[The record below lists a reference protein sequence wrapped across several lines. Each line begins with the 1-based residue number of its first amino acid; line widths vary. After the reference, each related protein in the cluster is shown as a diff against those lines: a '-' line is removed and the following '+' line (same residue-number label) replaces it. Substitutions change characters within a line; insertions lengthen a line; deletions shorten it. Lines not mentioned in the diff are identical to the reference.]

1 MLLHLLVCGAVSAVQ
16 AFVPHVSTSGYPW
29 VTDVTPGLNWATA
42 ADCGNEFI
50 LNTYYAMGEAQTLGL
65 AAYHSKSIYDGPF
78 EQFFGRGWDR
88 HPKSAEDIFG
98 NINASTW
105 YPWRGDKQG
114 RTSQRFQLSI
124 RCKEMSG
131 YQRCLDPNRLVLA
144 YVTAGYGELGDQLTI
159 CPVLFDPS
167 KSSRRRVPPR
177 SLQSIEYS
185 APTAALGALISY
197 GQVML
202 HEFMHVRR
210 FQHPSVYGHTRCQE
224 FAHLPGI
231 NGLPEANWR
240 VVKNADNYA
249 WWATAQYFALKWNLR
264 PEKFR
269 FVRAITPIDEGI
281 VDEVNV
287 AADDDFVKSVEDV
300 PNPQEID
307 LPECAIDNS
316 DPQSPQMVC
325 DGQGKFEA
333 LPHDYPSDLMIKNMV
348 SCPDSNPLLNLA
360 QNPCDTKCNGVGYE
374 RCSPDL
380 ERSENDLEKHRYPFI
395 KFSCYC
401 KNTATQDSPCAGM
414 KCGDPIKMKNGPM
427 KDGKPR
433 FDKGFR
439 DPDGCVSNVMSL
451 PPSAFACDVVCP
463 NGMYNC
469 NKEQPKFLGGNNAIK
484 DWGVSGR

>member
-1 MLLHLLVCGAVSAVQ
+1 MLLHVLVHVMVSSVE

-42 ADCGNEFI
+42 ADCGDKFI
-50 LNTYYAMGEAQTLGL
+50 LNTYYAIGEAQTLGL

-144 YVTAGYGELGDQLTI
+144 YVTAGYGQLGDQLTI

-185 APTAALGALISY
+185 APTAALGALISH

-210 FQHPSVYGHTRCQE
+210 FQHPSGEILDMKAR
-224 FAHLPGI
+224 LPSCPG
-231 NGLPEANWR
+231 
-240 VVKNADNYA
+240 KTSDM
-249 WWATAQYFALKWNLR
+249 
-264 PEKFR
+264 
-269 FVRAITPIDEGI
+269 
-281 VDEVNV
+281 
-287 AADDDFVKSVEDV
+287 EDV
-300 PNPQEID
+300 PDPQEID

-316 DPQSPQMVC
+316 DPQNPQMVC

-333 LPHDYPSDLMIKNMV
+333 LPHDYPSDLTIKNMV

-380 ERSENDLEKHRYPFI
+380 ERSENNLEKHRYPFI

-414 KCGDPIKMKNGPM
+414 KCGDPIKMKDGPM
-427 KDGKPR
+427 KHGKPR
-433 FDKGFR
+433 FDKGYR
-439 DPDGCVSNVMSL
+439 DPAGCVSNVISL
-451 PPSAFACDVVCP
+451 PPSAFACDV
-463 NGMYNC
+463 
-469 NKEQPKFLGGNNAIK
+469 
-484 DWGVSGR
+484 

>member
-1 MLLHLLVCGAVSAVQ
+1 MAASLSTNLKALFQHSTFSSLIIFVHQLVPLSVDFDFPLHTKLYSTPYKMLLHLLVCGAVAAVQ

-42 ADCGNEFI
+42 ADCGNKFI
-50 LNTYYAMGEAQTLGL
+50 LNTYYAIGEAQTLDL

-114 RTSQRFQLSI
+114 RTTQQFQLSI

-144 YVTAGYGELGDQLTI
+144 YVTAGYGDLGDQLTI

-167 KSSRRRVPPR
+167 KSSRRSVPPR

-202 HEFMHVRR
+202 HEFMYVKKFR
-210 FQHPSVYGHTRCQE
+210 HPSGEILDMKARLPSCPVYGHTRCQE

-231 NGLPEANWR
+231 NELPEANWR
-240 VVKNADNYA
+240 V
-249 WWATAQYFALKWNLR
+249 NLR

-281 VDEVNV
+281 LDEVNV

-300 PNPQEID
+300 LDAPGID
-307 LPECAIDNS
+307 LPECAINNS
-316 DPQSPQMVC
+316 DPQNPQMVC

-333 LPHDYPSDLMIKNMV
+333 LPHDYPSDLTIKNMV

-380 ERSENDLEKHRYPFI
+380 ERSENNLEKHRYPFI

-401 KNTATQDSPCAGM
+401 KDTATQDSPCA
-414 KCGDPIKMKNGPM
+414 PIKM
-427 KDGKPR
+427 
-433 FDKGFR
+433 
-439 DPDGCVSNVMSL
+439 
-451 PPSAFACDVVCP
+451 
-463 NGMYNC
+463 
-469 NKEQPKFLGGNNAIK
+469 
-484 DWGVSGR
+484 